1 MLWLGVPYFSE
12 EKRDGV
18 GWGYEEGTS
27 RGEGLG
33 GKARRRGHFDWIGYL
48 LIDQLIDNKNCKL

>member
-18 GWGYEEGTS
+18 GWWYEEGKS
-27 RGEGLG
+27 RGGTVRK
-33 GKARRRGHFDWIGYL
+33 GKRRGNFDSTGNL
-48 LIDQLIDNKNCKL
+48 LIDQLIDNKNYKL